1 MRTRGASADSMAWSY
16 AARCEPPMRGCAGHK
31 NCANCLRYAANWRAG
46 IVARLAGHGGQDP
59 LFDEWPAA

>member
-1 MRTRGASADSMAWSY
+1 
-16 AARCEPPMRGCAGHK
+16 MRGCAGHK
-31 NCANCLRYAANWRAG
+31 NCANCLRYAASWRAG